1 MSKWPRVDPDL
12 LTQELNP
19 KTYRKVEVARDEG
32 ELDPSLQL
40 ASEEPPGSSVL
51 QLSLML

>member
-1 MSKWPRVDPDL
+1 MSKWPRVDPGL

-19 KTYRKVEVARDEG
+19 KTYRKVDVARDEG

-40 ASEEPPGSSVL
+40 AEEPPGSSVL